1 MKIQQLKWTILLVL
15 LSFKAMDAFAQ
26 QDPHFTQYFDNTLFV
41 NPAYAGSRGMLNI
54 TGMHREQWV
63 GFEGRPRSTTFS
75 IHSPLNYESVGLGMT
90 MVADEAGPVKQTMFY
105 ADFSYTF
112 KLSSDNRQKL
122 AVGFKTGFNMIG
134 FDPTGLN
141 TTTPNDSKLGQNTRT
156 KFNPNVGFGL
166 YYHNPSFF
174 FGMSTPKLL
183 ENSYEST
190 PNSNNKER
198 RHYFAIVGGVLKLSG
213 LWKLRPA
220 AQVKMT
226 TGAPVSIDLSTA
238 GIYAEKFW
246 LGVNYRYD
254 AAIGVFTQFQI
265 TPQFKLGLA
274 SDFGLQALRT
284 YNSGTFELMAS
295 YDFVFKK
302 QGIRSPRYF

>member
-1 MKIQQLKWTILLVL
+1 MRNQQIKWNIILVL
-15 LSFKAMDAFAQ
+15 LCFQSITFAQ

-75 IHSPLNYESVGLGMT
+75 IHSPLNYESIGLGMT

-122 AVGFKTGFNMIG
+122 AVGIKSGFNMIG
-134 FDPTGLN
+134 FDPSGLN
-141 TTTPNDSKLGQNTRT
+141 TTTPNDSKLGQNART

-183 ENSYEST
+183 ENSYDNT

-198 RHYFAIVGGVLKLSG
+198 RHYFAIVGGVFKLSG

-274 SDFGLQALRT
+274 SDFGLQAIRT